1 MWNKNNTCVLIC
13 TFFYNY
19 SVLPTFTER
28 MNKYINIPNSFLS
41 DALWNYAYKNLI
53 LAYLNES
60 LKWYNTSGKMQL
72 LYLCI
77 YK

>member
-1 MWNKNNTCVLIC
+1 MNNTCVLIC

-19 SVLPTFTER
+19 SFQPTFTER